1 MIVSFNGLFWALFR
15 NCQQISARL
24 LDHIE
29 ILCTIHTI
37 SLTSS
42 LTGCYLQDFT
52 DSAYTSHDHR
62 QNIILLAERARLE
75 MAGLVRLPGVSVSS
89 LASHMD
95 TGDLSLQHNTTGHGG
110 DGAVIAVRSHLPYCL
125 TVFLLIY

>member
-1 MIVSFNGLFWALFR
+1 M
-15 NCQQISARL
+15 
-24 LDHIE
+24 
-29 ILCTIHTI
+29 
-37 SLTSS
+37 
-42 LTGCYLQDFT
+42 TGCYLQDFT

-110 DGAVIAVRSHLPYCL
+110 DGAVIAVRSQHC
-125 TVFLLIY
+125 TSSLLSNTNFQQNMRINSTK